1 MANMETPAR
10 SVDPLVVGDFV
21 DMFVP
26 VVEFTVE
33 YASKQISNNGVEI
46 KPAEAAQKPRV
57 HIKGS
62 PYSNNLYTLVMA
74 DPDAPS
80 PSEPTLREWL
90 HWIVTDIPE
99 GAMPLKVV
107 EYMGPKP
114 PAGIHRYVFT
124 LFRQKEA
131 EQVPHKPPQGR
142 SNFKTRQFASDNG
155 LGLPVAGCTL
165 LQFTKGACC
174 PSLALY
180 NVCLSCCYI

>member
-1 MANMETPAR
+1 
-10 SVDPLVVGDFV
+10 
-21 DMFVP
+21 
-26 VVEFTVE
+26 
-33 YASKQISNNGVEI
+33 
-46 KPAEAAQKPRV
+46 
-57 HIKGS
+57 
-62 PYSNNLYTLVMA
+62 MA

-80 PSEPTLREWL
+80 PSEPTFREWL

-99 GAMPLKVV
+99 GGDASQGREMV

-155 LGLPVAGCTL
+155 LDLPVA
-165 LQFTKGACC
+165 
-174 PSLALY
+174 ALY
-180 NVCLSCCYI
+180 FNSQKEHAAHH

>member
-1 MANMETPAR
+1 MANMETSAR
-10 SVDPLVVGDFV
+10 SVDPLVVGKVIGDV
-21 DMFVP
+21 LDMFVP
-26 VVEFTVE
+26 VVDFTVE

-62 PYSNNLYTLVMA
+62 LHSNNLYTLVMA

-80 PSEPTLREWL
+80 PSEPTFREWL
-90 HWIVTDIPE
+90 HWIVTDIPQGGDASQGRE
-99 GAMPLKVV
+99 MV

-155 LGLPVAGCTL
+155 LDLPVA
-165 LQFTKGACC
+165 
-174 PSLALY
+174 ALY
-180 NVCLSCCYI
+180 FNSQKEHTAHH